1 MTRNVCIYLLQ
12 HTLQQQSSSMNKTR
26 MKPQLAAITEVGNQN
41 VSHEF
46 IFSKGYILER
56 CGVYMGFII
65 SKGT

>member
-1 MTRNVCIYLLQ
+1 
-12 HTLQQQSSSMNKTR
+12 MNKTR